1 MIVINDLHKS
11 YGENEILKGID
22 LTVNKSEVVV
32 VVGPSGSGKST
43 LLRCINYLEVP
54 TKGTITIDKE
64 TINKKTNIN
73 NIRKDVGMVF
83 QHFNLFPH
91 MTVLQNIMLAP
102 VKVRKI
108 SKDNAK
114 QKALELLRRVGLE
127 SKADNYP
134 SQLSGGQQQRVAIAR
149 ALAME
154 PKIMLFDEPT
164 SALDP
169 EMVNEVLNI
178 MNDLAKKG
186 MTMVVVTH
194 EMGFAKGV
202 SNRVIF
208 IDGGKIKEDGTPEE
222 VFSNPN
228 DTRLRD
234 FLKSVLK

>member
-114 QKALELLRRVGLE
+114 QKALEILRRVG
-127 SKADNYP
+127 
-134 SQLSGGQQQRVAIAR
+134 
-149 ALAME
+149 
-154 PKIMLFDEPT
+154 
-164 SALDP
+164 
-169 EMVNEVLNI
+169 
-178 MNDLAKKG
+178 
-186 MTMVVVTH
+186 H
-194 EMGFAKGV
+194 
-202 SNRVIF
+202 
-208 IDGGKIKEDGTPEE
+208 
-222 VFSNPN
+222 
-228 DTRLRD
+228 
-234 FLKSVLK
+234 